1 MLFTTSNIVSLM
13 TFGSIVNAAAT
24 FRREA
29 VSGVTLYAY
38 GIDTGLPLIYADG
51 LAYIGL
57 SGPSNASVSTNV
69 TFTIDSS
76 DSTVPWTITAN
87 SSTVSFNETL
97 SMYIIPTSGS
107 FSQVGYSTN
116 ASLPDGAVNVGFSLF
131 GKSVAYSAS
140 DSDLELMFWA
150 ANSTTNGVYGLYW
163 DASAEASAIPDG
175 ALPVTVKTTAPTV
188 PST

>member
-1 MLFTTSNIVSLM
+1 MPMV
-13 TFGSIVNAAAT
+13 GS
-24 FRREA
+24 
-29 VSGVTLYAY
+29 Y
-38 GIDTGLPLIYADG
+38 PLCQLVFSTDFWEG

-57 SGPSNASVSTNV
+57 TGPSNASVSPNV

-76 DSTVPWTITAN
+76 DSTIPWTITAN

-97 SMYIIPTSGS
+97 SMYIIPTTGA

-140 DSDLELMFWA
+140 ESDLELMFWA
-150 ANSTTNGVYGLYW
+150 ANSTTDGVYGLYW
-163 DASAEASAIPDG
+163 DASADASAIPDG
-175 ALPVTVKTTAPTV
+175 AVPVVVKTTVPTI
-188 PST
+188 PSV